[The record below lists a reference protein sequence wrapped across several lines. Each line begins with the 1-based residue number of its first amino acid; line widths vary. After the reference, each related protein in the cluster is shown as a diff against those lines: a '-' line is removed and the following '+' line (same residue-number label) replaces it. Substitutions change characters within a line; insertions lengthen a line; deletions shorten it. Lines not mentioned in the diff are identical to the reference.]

1 LLYASIQRRQ
11 RERDEKKY
19 LQVYC
24 REYVLGGDV
33 LSLPAECISDAIHK
47 TERRRSKNQRARR
60 ERRERRERKRNTH

>member
-1 LLYASIQRRQ
+1 LLAICFYSKET
-11 RERDEKKY
+11 ERDEKKY

-60 ERRERRERKRNTH
+60 ERRERERNTH